1 MGVFCNYYSFS
12 KVYTAIDL
20 DYGHYNTTGKEEN
33 GDQVVLL
40 SSHKKTYL
48 VSSLT

>member
-20 DYGHYNTTGKEEN
+20 DYSHYNTTGKKEN
-33 GDQVVLL
+33 DDQVILF
-40 SSHKKTYL
+40 SSHRKIYR
-48 VSSLT
+48 V